1 VLPFFYFYLE
11 YKSSEMNIQHYT
23 EEQIQSVQAA
33 FMSKVYSWM
42 SGGLAIT
49 GLIAMWV
56 ASTPAILEAIIGNQ
70 FVFFGLIIG
79 EILLVGYLVSVIKRI
94 SAQTAGLIFTLYA
107 ILNGLTLSVVFIVYT
122 SSSIASTFFVTAGTF
137 GIMSFYGYYTK
148 KDLSSWGN
156 LLFMAFIGLIIA
168 SITNFFINSTMLY
181 WLISYAGV
189 LIFVGL
195 TAYDTQKI
203 KNMSG
208 VEAVGSEGEAKGA
221 IVGALTLYLDFINL
235 FLFLLRILGDR
246 R

>member
-1 VLPFFYFYLE
+1 
-11 YKSSEMNIQHYT
+11 MNIENYT
-23 EEQIQSVQAA
+23 REEIQTIQAA
-33 FMSKVYSWM
+33 FMSKVYTWM

-56 ASTPAILEAIIGNQ
+56 ASTPSLVATIIENR

-79 EILLVGYLVSVIKRI
+79 EILLVGYLVTRI
-94 SAQTAGLIFTLYA
+94 QKMSAQRAALIFTGYA
-107 ILNGLTLSVVFIVYT
+107 VLNGLTLSVIFLAY
-122 SSSIASTFFVTAGTF
+122 SLGSIASTFFVTAGTF
-137 GIMSFYGYYTK
+137 AVMSIYGYYTK

-156 LLFMAFIGLIIA
+156 ILFMALIGIIIA
-168 SITNFFINSTMLY
+168 SVVNFFMQSEMLY
-181 WLISYAGV
+181 WLITYAGV

-208 VEAVGSEGEAKGA
+208 LEASGSEGEAKGA
-221 IVGALTLYLDFINL
+221 IIGALMLYLDFINL
-235 FLFLLRILGDR
+235 FLFLLRIFGDR